1 VETQFNIRVKP
12 KIVKEEQTKMKNT
25 QKISKITLK
34 KDALVKCKLGEDWYT
49 ASLTLVMYPD
59 DEIPD
64 YRDVATFIEQEV
76 SGKLMTIEDV
86 MEAVA
91 TFIMTTY
98 QPHFLSTVAE
108 VSNSNHPYVLVERT
122 DEKCTK

>member
-1 VETQFNIRVKP
+1 
-12 KIVKEEQTKMKNT
+12 MKNT

-49 ASLTLVMYPD
+49 AELAITMWPAE
-59 DEIPD
+59 EIPD
-64 YRDVATFIEQEV
+64 YRDIGTFIEQEV

-108 VSNSNHPYVLVERT
+108 VSNSNHPYVLVERE